1 MERRR
6 QSRGVALVLVLTGLA
21 ILSAFSTEF
30 SYRTRVDIKIA
41 TNMEKQVQAYFHARS
56 AMEIARLVITSQK
69 FVNQAVSAFGGSMP
83 GMNVKNFELWRYAC
97 KFAEIFSSSSLNFMG
112 LELMNLKGQDGIGV
126 AKGGFG
132 CEVLPEDSRIN
143 INAATTVADKRTL
156 FTKLYALLRG
166 AVDED
171 YRGGDDRE
179 AAELILNIM
188 DWTDPDDERSDI
200 DSNGNLVQAGGAGEN
215 VDYAKHGY
223 QARNAKMD
231 SVEEVRLV
239 EGMTDEL
246 YCRFGKEFTVY
257 NTGKLNVNEAE
268 LQLLKAILCDN
279 LVEMD
284 PYPICWIGQVGQP
297 PPMDL
302 ALGMMQMCRRIKQA
316 LFTPA
321 FSSGND
327 FIAFFDRLPEPL
339 NQFIRLNAATLRP
352 MIGTQTKV
360 LRVAARGWVGESG
373 HEITAVV
380 DTSSMNYLY
389 WKETGFD
396 AAGKQNTEEKAM

>member
-1 MERRR
+1 MERLK
-6 QSRGVALVLVLTGLA
+6 QARGVAMVVVLTGLA
-21 ILSAFSTEF
+21 ILSAFSAEF
-30 SYRTRVDIKIA
+30 SYRTRVDIRVA
-41 TNMEKQVQAYFHARS
+41 TNLEKQVQAYFHSRS

-69 FVNQAVSAFGGSMP
+69 FVDQAVSAFGGNVP
-83 GMNVKNFELWRYAC
+83 GMNTRNFELWRYAC

-112 LELMNLKGQDGIGV
+112 LELMDLKGQDGIGV
-126 AKGGFG
+126 GSGGFE
-132 CEVLPEDSRIN
+132 CEVTPEDSRIN
-143 INAATTVADKRTL
+143 LNATRTMADRKAL

-166 AVDED
+166 AVSED

-188 DWTDPDDERSDI
+188 DWTDEDDERSDI

-223 QARNAKMD
+223 RARNSKMD
-231 SVEEVRLV
+231 TVEELRLV

-246 YCRFGKEFTVY
+246 FCRFGKEMTVY
-257 NTGKLNVNEAE
+257 NTDKLNVNEAG

-279 LVEMD
+279 LVEAD
-284 PYPICWIGQVGQP
+284 PYAVCWLYGMGEP

-302 ALGMMQMCRRIKQA
+302 ALGMLQVCRRIKGA
-316 LFTPA
+316 MFTPT
-321 FSSGND
+321 FSSAND
-327 FIAFFDRLPEPL
+327 FIAFFSRLPEPL
-339 NQFIRLNAATLRP
+339 NQFIRLNASTLRP
-352 MIGTQTKV
+352 MIGTRSKV
-360 LRVAARGWVGESG
+360 LRVKGRGWVGESG

-389 WKETGFD
+389 WRERGFD
-396 AAGKQNTEEKAM
+396 AAAR